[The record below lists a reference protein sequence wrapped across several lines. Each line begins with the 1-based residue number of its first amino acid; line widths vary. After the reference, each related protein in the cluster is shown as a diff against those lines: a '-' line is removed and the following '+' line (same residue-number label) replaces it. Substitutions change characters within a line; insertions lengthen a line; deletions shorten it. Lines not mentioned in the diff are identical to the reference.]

1 MNTLKNAGGRRAAYR
16 LPDIKKQRAFL
27 AFPREVDLQPREKRS
42 EKEITDDLC
51 RLANARLPQG
61 CPPITGTQLSAVP
74 RIIRS
79 EGECNWQVLVFLP
92 MPSEVLAAIGSAG
105 SELQAQ
111 YDMAD
116 FFQGARA
123 LIV

>member
-1 MNTLKNAGGRRAAYR
+1 MNTSNTGGGGAAYR
-16 LPDIKKQRAFL
+16 SPEIKKQRAFL
-27 AFPREVDLQPREKRS
+27 AFPRAADLLPREKRS
-42 EKEITDDLC
+42 QKEITENLC
-51 RLANARLPQG
+51 RLANACLPQG
-61 CPPITGTQLSAVP
+61 EPPVTEMQLSAVP
-74 RIIRS
+74 RIIQG

-92 MPSEVLAAIGSAG
+92 VPSEVLAAIGSAG